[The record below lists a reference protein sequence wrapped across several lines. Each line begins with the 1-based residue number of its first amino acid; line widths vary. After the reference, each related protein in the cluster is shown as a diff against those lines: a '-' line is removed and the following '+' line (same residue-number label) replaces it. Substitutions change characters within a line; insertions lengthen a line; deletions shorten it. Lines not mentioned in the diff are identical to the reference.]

1 MPLQDTGPR
10 GLVDRPIGD
19 VPCSHAGLR
28 GDRLRR
34 TEHAAGSRGRCR
46 DEPQASAA
54 GAIEPTRLEDVRV
67 VRSVSSD
74 QVRERGAALR
84 RVWAQTTFY
93 LFDPESWR

>member
-1 MPLQDTGPR
+1 MPGYVAIAFVEPSTR
-10 GLVDRPIGD
+10 RIARP
-19 VPCSHAGLR
+19 V
-28 GDRLRR
+28 
-34 TEHAAGSRGRCR
+34 R
-46 DEPQASAA
+46 DEPQAPPT